1 MARRDVVTGC
11 TPGRSDLAPE
21 ARVRGLR
28 RDENVLGAEVQAV
41 RAELDAER
49 ERYLELFDFSPVGY
63 VTLDRA
69 GIIRSSNLAAARL
82 FGLERGRLVGFP
94 MVTRV
99 APPDRRRFLDYLLEC
114 RSGGQAP
121 CMELTLGGAGQGTPV
136 QLLSKAGDTAG
147 GGSILMALV
156 DLTAREAAAL
166 EQSRIED
173 ERRRVEHAHE
183 ITRAESAAKD
193 RFLAVLSHE
202 LRNPLAPI
210 LFTIETLERGGL
222 PPDRIAP
229 ALAIIRRSVDLEVR
243 LIDDLLDVSR
253 ITHGKLR
260 IERRVISLHDV
271 VTDVVASTVNLA
283 RDRTPLVMALDATN
297 DRVEGD
303 PVRLRQVVSNLLS
316 NALRN
321 TPPGGRITIATRTD
335 GDDVVLSVSDSG
347 RGIAPAMLARI
358 FEPFDQIDAPGSVR
372 GGLGLG
378 LAICRGLV
386 EAHGGRID
394 AASEGPGR
402 GAVFTVRLATVHAA
416 QPVGPADEEAPP
428 PAQRR
433 LRLLVVEDD
442 PDVAESMRLFLELR
456 GHGVVVAHSVAE
468 AVALADATFD
478 VVVSDIGLPDGTGI
492 DVMTNLRKRLPI
504 RGIALSG
511 FGTVADVRRSLDA
524 GFDRHMT
531 KPVDPEDLIA
541 VIEPLAS

>member
-1 MARRDVVTGC
+1 
-11 TPGRSDLAPE
+11 
-21 ARVRGLR
+21 
-28 RDENVLGAEVQAV
+28 
-41 RAELDAER
+41 
-49 ERYLELFDFSPVGY
+49 
-63 VTLDRA
+63 
-69 GIIRSSNLAAARL
+69 
-82 FGLERGRLVGFP
+82 
-94 MVTRV
+94 
-99 APPDRRRFLDYLLEC
+99 
-114 RSGGQAP
+114 
-121 CMELTLGGAGQGTPV
+121 MELTLGAVGQGTPV
-136 QLLSKAGDTAG
+136 QLLSKAGDTASS
-147 GGSILMALV
+147 GGSVLMVLV

-166 EQSRIED
+166 EQRRIED
-173 ERRRVEHAHE
+173 ERRRVAHAHE

-210 LFTIETLERGGL
+210 LFTLETLERSGL
-222 PPDRIAP
+222 PERIAP

-253 ITHGKLR
+253 IAHGKLR
-260 IERRVISLHDV
+260 IERRVVSLHDV
-271 VTDVVASTVNLA
+271 VTDVVASTVDLA
-283 RDRTPLVMALDATN
+283 RTRLVTALDATN
-297 DRVEGD
+297 DRVQGD
-303 PVRLRQVVSNLLS
+303 PTRLRQVVSNLLS

-335 GDDVVLSVSDSG
+335 GDDIVLSVSDSG
-347 RGIAPAMLARI
+347 RGIASALLARI
-358 FEPFDQIDAPGSVR
+358 FEPFDQLDAPGSVR

-386 EAHGGRID
+386 EAHGGRIE

-402 GAVFTVRLATVHAA
+402 GAVFTVRLTTVHAA
-416 QPVGPADEEAPP
+416 EPVDPSHEEPP

-456 GHGVVVAHSVAE
+456 GHDVVLARSVAE

-531 KPVDPEDLIA
+531 KPVDPEDLLA

>member
-1 MARRDVVTGC
+1 M
-11 TPGRSDLAPE
+11 
-21 ARVRGLR
+21 RGLR
-28 RDENVLGAEVQAV
+28 RDDDGLGAEVQAV

-49 ERYLELFDFSPVGY
+49 ERYVELFDFSPIGY
-63 VTLDRA
+63 ATLDRA
-69 GIIRSSNLAAARL
+69 GIILSINLAAARL
-82 FGLERGRLVGFP
+82 FGLERGRLIGFP

-114 RSGGQAP
+114 RSGAQAP
-121 CMELTLGGAGQGTPV
+121 SMELTLGAAGQGTPV

-147 GGSILMALV
+147 SGGSVLMALV

-166 EQSRIED
+166 EQRRIED
-173 ERRRVEHAHE
+173 ERSRVAHAHE

-210 LFTIETLERGGL
+210 LFAIETLERGGL
-222 PPDRIAP
+222 PPDRMAP

-260 IERRVISLHDV
+260 IERRVVSLHDV
-271 VTDVVASTVNLA
+271 VTDVVASTVDLA
-283 RDRTPLVMALDATN
+283 RDRTLPVTELDATN
-297 DRVEGD
+297 DRVQGD
-303 PVRLRQVVSNLLS
+303 PVRLRQVVSNLLN
-316 NALRN
+316 NARRN
-321 TPPGGRITIATRTD
+321 TLPGGRITIATRTD
-335 GDDVVLSVSDSG
+335 GDDIVLSVSDSG
-347 RGIAPAMLARI
+347 RGIAPALLARI
-358 FEPFDQIDAPGSVR
+358 FDPFDQLDAPGSVR

-402 GAVFTVRLATVHAA
+402 GAVFTVRLTTIHAA
-416 QPVGPADEEAPP
+416 EPVGPAHEEAPP

-442 PDVAESMRLFLELR
+442 PDVAESMSLFLEMR
-456 GHGVVVAHSVAE
+456 GHEVVLARSVAE
-468 AVALADATFD
+468 AVAVADATFD

-531 KPVDPEDLIA
+531 KPVDPEDLLA
-541 VIEPLAS
+541 AIEPLAD

>member
-1 MARRDVVTGC
+1 
-11 TPGRSDLAPE
+11 
-21 ARVRGLR
+21 VRGLR
-28 RDENVLGAEVQAV
+28 RDEDVLGAQVDAV

-49 ERYLELFDFSPVGY
+49 ERYVELFDFSPVGY

-69 GIIRSSNLAAARL
+69 GIIRSINLAAARL
-82 FGLERGRLVGFP
+82 FGRERGRLVGFP
-94 MVTRV
+94 MVTRIS
-99 APPDRRRFLDYLLEC
+99 PPDRRRFLDYLLEC
-114 RSGGQAP
+114 RSGGQAS
-121 CMELTLGGAGQGTPV
+121 CMELTLGVAGQGTPV

-147 GGSILMALV
+147 SGGSVLMALV

-166 EQSRIED
+166 EQRRIDD
-173 ERRRVEHAHE
+173 ERRRVAHAHE

-193 RFLAVLSHE
+193 RFIAVLSHE

-210 LFTIETLERGGL
+210 LFTIETLERAGF

-260 IERRVISLHDV
+260 IERRVISLHDA
-271 VTDVVASTVNLA
+271 VTDAVASTVDLA
-283 RDRTPLVMALDATN
+283 RAPLVIAFEATN

-303 PVRLRQVVSNLLS
+303 PARLRQVVSNLLS

-321 TPPGGRITIATRTD
+321 TSPDGRIAISTENE
-335 GDDVVLSVSDSG
+335 GDDVVLRMSDTG
-347 RGIAPAMLARI
+347 RGIAPSMLARI
-358 FEPFDQIDAPGSVR
+358 FEPFDQIDVPGSVR
-372 GGLGLG
+372 SGLGLG

-394 AASEGPGR
+394 AASEGLGR
-402 GAVFTVRLATVHAA
+402 GAVFTVRLATVRAEG
-416 QPVGPADEEAPP
+416 PVRPAHDEGSI
-428 PAQRR
+428 PASRR

-442 PDVAESMRLFLELR
+442 PDVAESMSLFLEMR
-456 GHGVVVAHSVAE
+456 GHEVVLARSVAE
-468 AVALADATFD
+468 AVALADDTFD

-492 DVMTNLRKRLPI
+492 DVMTNLRERLPI

-511 FGTVADVRRSLDA
+511 YGTVADVRRSLDA
-524 GFDRHMT
+524 GFERHMT
-531 KPVDPEDLIA
+531 KPVDPEDLLA
-541 VIEPLAS
+541 VIEPLAN